1 MSFKDEFT
9 LISWQK
15 YNKFKLL
22 LKFKSEMFAY
32 ICFDS
37 FFVHSRIQG
46 NSLFNYT
53 PKGKIVNAFGS
64 RSCSLFIC
72 PCGTG
77 EERNTCIHSII
88 FRHGH
93 VKVQMKLYEL
103 NFKGSAIQT
112 DMNLHLLDISL
123 INILFLSQIWNW

>member
-1 MSFKDEFT
+1 
-9 LISWQK
+9 
-15 YNKFKLL
+15 
-22 LKFKSEMFAY
+22 MFAY
-32 ICFDS
+32 FCDCFLYILAS
-37 FFVHSRIQG
+37 QEIHFLI
-46 NSLFNYT
+46 SLQRE
-53 PKGKIVNAFGS
+53 KIVNAFRS
-64 RSCSLFIC
+64 RSCFLFIC

-93 VKVQMKLYEL
+93 VKGQKKLYEL

-112 DMNLHLLDISL
+112 DMNLHLFDISL